1 MTVSTIDRP
10 ADRPSDRPAA
20 SAIPAPIPEADPDT
34 APVVAVLIPCY
45 NEEAAIA
52 AVVRDFRE
60 ALPDAT
66 VYVYDNNSSD
76 RTVEVAKAAGA

>member
-1 MTVSTIDRP
+1 MTVSTIDRQ
-10 ADRPSDRPAA
+10 ADRPAA
-20 SAIPAPIPEADPDT
+20 ASDEVLANPAPA

-52 AVVRDFRE
+52 SVVRDFRK